1 MLDDVVSFLECPQCQ
16 AGLQRDGAVLRCG
29 RGHAFDIARQGYV
42 SLLPPGG
49 RAAAGDTA
57 AMVAARAG
65 FLDRGHYASLAGE
78 LARLAAVAAADVPG
92 CVADVGAGPG
102 YYLAAVL
109 DGLPGRAGLAVDAS
123 RFAARRAARAHP
135 RIGAVT
141 ADAWRRLPVAG
152 GSAAV
157 ILNVFAPRSG
167 PELHRV
173 LSPAGRLL
181 VVTPAPEHLRELTG
195 PLGLLAVDPRK
206 DERLTATFAA
216 SFELQERHEHAA
228 RLRLDHDGVAA
239 VAGMGP
245 TAWHAGPAAL
255 AGRIARLPAA
265 VPVTMAVTISVYRP
279 ARAE

>member
-1 MLDDVVSFLECPQCQ
+1 MLDDVVSCLECPQCQ
-16 AGLQRDGAVLRCG
+16 AGLERDGAVLRCG

-49 RAAAGDTA
+49 RAPAGDTA
-57 AMVAARAG
+57 AMVAARAS
-65 FLDRGHYASLAGE
+65 FLDGGHYASLAGE
-78 LARLAAVAAADVPG
+78 LARLAAVAAADAPG

-109 DGLPGRAGLAVDAS
+109 ARLPGRAGLAVDAS

-167 PELHRV
+167 PELRRV

-181 VVTPAPEHLRELTG
+181 VVTPAPGHLRELTG

-206 DERLTATFAA
+206 DERLAATFAA
-216 SFELQERHEHAA
+216 SFDVQERHDLAA
-228 RLRLDHDGVAA
+228 RLNLDHASVAA

-245 TAWHAGPAAL
+245 SAWHADPAAL
-255 AGRIARLPAA
+255 AARIARLPAR
-265 VPVTMAVTISVYRP
+265 VPATMAVTITVLRP
-279 ARAE
+279 G

>member
-1 MLDDVVSFLECPQCQ
+1 
-16 AGLQRDGAVLRCG
+16 
-29 RGHAFDIARQGYV
+29 
-42 SLLPPGG
+42 
-49 RAAAGDTA
+49 
-57 AMVAARAG
+57 MVAARAS
-65 FLDRGHYASLAGE
+65 FLGGGHYASLAGE
-78 LARLAAVAAADVPG
+78 LARLAAAAAADVPG

-109 DGLPGRAGLAVDAS
+109 DRLPGRVGLALDAS

-141 ADAWRRLPVAG
+141 ADAWRRLPVTG
-152 GSAAV
+152 ESAAV

-167 PELHRV
+167 PELRRI
-173 LSPAGRLL
+173 LSQAGRLL
-181 VVTPAPEHLRELTG
+181 VVTPAPEHLSELTG

-216 SFELQERHEHAA
+216 SFELQQRHQHAA
-228 RLRLDHDGVAA
+228 RLRLDHAGVAA

-245 TAWHAGPAAL
+245 SAWHADPAGL
-255 AGRIARLPAA
+255 AARIAQLPPV

-279 ARAE
+279 RPPA

>member
-1 MLDDVVSFLECPQCQ
+1 MLDDVLSCLECPQCQ
-16 AGLQRDGAVLRCG
+16 AGLHRDGATLRCG
-29 RGHAFDIARQGYV
+29 RGHAFDMARQGYV

-49 RAAAGDTA
+49 RSPAGDTA
-57 AMVAARAG
+57 AMVAARAS
-65 FLDRGHYASLAGE
+65 FLDGGHYASLAGE
-78 LARLAAVAAADVPG
+78 LARLAAAAAADVPG
-92 CVADVGAGPG
+92 CIADVGAGPA

-109 DGLPGRAGLAVDAS
+109 DRLPGRAGLAVDAS

-157 ILNVFAPRSG
+157 VLNVFAPRSG
-167 PELHRV
+167 PELRRI

-195 PLGLLAVDPRK
+195 PLELLAVDPRK
-206 DERLTATFAA
+206 DERLAATFAGR
-216 SFELQERHEHAA
+216 FELQERHEQAA
-228 RLRLDHDGVAA
+228 RLRLDHAGVTA

-245 TAWHAGPAAL
+245 SAWHANPAAL
-255 AGRIARLPAA
+255 AARIAQLPAV

-279 ARAE
+279 RPPD